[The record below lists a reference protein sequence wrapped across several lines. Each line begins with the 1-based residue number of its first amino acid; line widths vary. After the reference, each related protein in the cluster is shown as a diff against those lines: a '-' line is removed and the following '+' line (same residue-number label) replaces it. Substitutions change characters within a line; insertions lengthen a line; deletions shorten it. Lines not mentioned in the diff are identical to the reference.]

1 MRTLSLLAA
10 IALYAAGAAAVG
22 ADATKALRG
31 AAAAADKQGAGDW
44 NPGVGSPFLPRVNG

>member
-10 IALYAAGAAAVG
+10 IALCAAAVG

-31 AAAAADKQGAGDW
+31 TAAADKQGAGDW